1 MKIFNIQSIKQL
13 NRFIISFSNIS
24 SVDEM
29 TKSIE
34 NFLEELFDI
43 KYTEIYLVDTD
54 KESFDLIYSKGFTDE
69 ENRLCSLNAME
80 GYPGKVYRSQKL
92 IYNTESQ
99 LVAGNLDS
107 NNDIFGQFKSQLYLP
122 IPDQDQVKGVLVIKD
137 TEPDRFNDEDIEIIS
152 TICHLCG
159 ALYGKLQNLNLLNLA
174 KKEIVKISNE
184 LQNYISNPI
193 AVKGGKSAEQEPLPA
208 IDFQKAILETGY
220 FGMSDDILR
229 QKNQYNELQ
238 LANLRFRSLISSI
251 QAGIMVEDEHR
262 KVVLVN
268 QHFCNLFSIPVQPD
282 LLIGMNCEEAAEAS
296 KTLFKE
302 PETFINDIN
311 HTLAIRQIV
320 TGYELLMCNGKA
332 LERDFIPIEDLGKKN
347 FGILWIY
354 RDITKRKRNEKDL
367 LHQSRLLSGTAQALN
382 YLLTVQDYDE
392 AIRKALEAIGVAAG
406 VDRVYIFENNEDKIA
421 DRYYFSQKYEWTAA
435 GIIPQIN
442 KPEFQNMPFA
452 ENFPSWYSS
461 LLSGLTVFGLSKDF
475 SETESRA
482 FIDKDVKSFVA
493 APIFVN
499 DKLWGIVGF
508 DDCTIGIEWSTN
520 EISTL
525 KALAGSIGGSIS
537 RRIIEDELIS
547 ARQIAEYALK
557 TKSEF
562 LATMSHEIRTPMHGV
577 IGMTSLLMQT
587 QLTYDQRDYAET
599 IRVSGEL
606 LLNLINDILDFS
618 KIESGKMALEEQS
631 FDLRLAIEEVID
643 LLSTTAN
650 EKRLG
655 LYYDIDPAIPL
666 TIKGDLTRLRQILVN
681 LTGNA
686 LKFTTVGEV
695 VISVKEI
702 GRHKD
707 VSVIEFSVKDTGMGI
722 PPEKVN
728 LLFKPFSQ
736 IDASTTRK
744 HGGTGLGLA
753 ICYNLIKMMDGNI
766 RVKSEV
772 NRGSE
777 FIFTLKSVNQSVN
790 EPNKSLAPELKIL
803 KGKNILL
810 ADENATSLEIKGN
823 LLRGLGINLLSASS
837 ARMCLNILNNN
848 KSIDLI
854 IIDNDIS
861 DMETNTLI
869 SYIKRINEYLNCPIL
884 LINYGNLKDNR
895 SDKLTD
901 SIIRISKPV
910 KHSQL
915 TSYIN
920 KIFLG
925 SSSSKTHPI
934 NQPPQIQKLNGLY
947 PLNILVAEDNAINQ
961 KLITRLFEMLGY
973 DIQLAANGYEA
984 IKTVNNMNIDIIF
997 MDIQMPE
1004 MDGIEAT
1011 KKIIEKWG
1019 KKKPLI
1025 VAMTANALQND
1036 KEKCLEAGMD
1046 DYMSKP
1052 LTIDQVSM
1060 RIEKWAFLCRQIH
1073 Q

>member
-1 MKIFNIQSIKQL
+1 MEILSIQSIKLL
-13 NRFIISFSNIS
+13 NRFILSFSNIS
-24 SVDEM
+24 SFDGL
-29 TKSIE
+29 TQSIE
-34 NFLEELFDI
+34 NILEELFNI
-43 KYTEIYLVDTD
+43 KYTELYLIDT
-54 KESFDLIYSKGFTDE
+54 EGVCLNLVYSKGFTKE
-69 ENRLCSLNAME
+69 ENRFASLNAME
-80 GYPGKVYRSQKL
+80 GYPGEVYRSKEL
-92 IYNTESQ
+92 IHII
-99 LVAGNLDS
+99 NLQIVEDNKKEKGDIS
-107 NNDIFGQFKSQLYLP
+107 NQFRTQVYLP
-122 IPDQDQVKGVLVIKD
+122 IKDQDRVSGVLVIKE
-137 TEPDRFNDEDIEIIS
+137 TEPDRFNEGDVEILS
-152 TICHLCG
+152 TICNLIG
-159 ALYGKLQNLNLLNLA
+159 TFLSKLENINLLNQA
-174 KKEIVKISNE
+174 INSKKT
-184 LQNYISNPI
+184 
-193 AVKGGKSAEQEPLPA
+193 
-208 IDFQKAILETGY
+208 ILNASY
-220 FGMSDDILR
+220 LGMSDDILQ
-229 QKNQYNELQ
+229 QKNQYDELQ

-251 QAGIMVEDEHR
+251 QAGIMVEDEQR

-296 KTLFKE
+296 KTMFKD
-302 PETFINDIN
+302 PVSFINDIN
-311 HTLAIRQIV
+311 HTLANRQIV
-320 TGYELLMCNGKA
+320 TGLELQMSNGTS

-367 LHQSRLLSGTAQALN
+367 LLQSRLLSGTAQAMN

-406 VDRVYIFENNEDKIA
+406 VDRVYIFENIEDKIN
-421 DRYYFSQKYEWTAA
+421 DQTFFSQKYEWSAP
-435 GIIPQIN
+435 GIIPQIDS
-442 KPEFQNMPFA
+442 PELQKISFE
-452 ENFPSWYSS
+452 ENFPKWYNN
-461 LLSGLTVFGLSKDF
+461 LLSGQTVFGLSEAF
-475 SETESRA
+475 PETERKL
-482 FIDKDVKSFVA
+482 IGKDVKSAVA

-508 DDCTIGIEWSTN
+508 DDCSIGTEWSTN

-547 ARQIAEYALK
+547 SRQIAEYAFK

-618 KIESGKMALEEQS
+618 KIESGKMVLEEQN

-655 LYYDIDPAIPL
+655 LYYDVDPAIPL
-666 TIKGDLTRLRQILVN
+666 TIRGDLSRLRQILVN

-695 VISVKEI
+695 IIDVKEI
-702 GRHKD
+702 TKHND
-707 VSVIEFSVKDTGMGI
+707 VSVLEFSVKDTGMGI

-736 IDASTTRK
+736 IDASATRK

-753 ICYNLIKMMDGNI
+753 ICYNLVKMMDGNI

-777 FIFTLKSVNQSVN
+777 FIFTLKTIIQSVN
-790 EPNKSLAPELKIL
+790 EPNKSLLTELSIL

-810 ADENATSLEIKGN
+810 ADENPTSIEIKGK
-823 LLRGLGINLLSASS
+823 LLRGLNINLLSANS

-861 DMETNTLI
+861 DMETNILI
-869 SYIKRINEYLNCPIL
+869 SSIKRIKEYVDCPIL
-884 LINYGNLKDNR
+884 MINYGNVKENR
-895 SDKLTD
+895 SDKLID
-901 SIIRISKPV
+901 SIIRISKPL
-910 KHSQL
+910 KHSQFF
-915 TSYIN
+915 SP
-920 KIFLG
+920 
-925 SSSSKTHPI
+925 SS
-934 NQPPQIQKLNGLY
+934 
-947 PLNILVAEDNAINQ
+947 
-961 KLITRLFEMLGY
+961 
-973 DIQLAANGYEA
+973 
-984 IKTVNNMNIDIIF
+984 
-997 MDIQMPE
+997 
-1004 MDGIEAT
+1004 
-1011 KKIIEKWG
+1011 
-1019 KKKPLI
+1019 
-1025 VAMTANALQND
+1025 
-1036 KEKCLEAGMD
+1036 
-1046 DYMSKP
+1046 
-1052 LTIDQVSM
+1052 
-1060 RIEKWAFLCRQIH
+1060 
-1073 Q
+1073 

>member
-1 MKIFNIQSIKQL
+1 MKTINIQSIKQL
-13 NRFIISFSNIS
+13 NKFILSISNVS
-24 SVDEM
+24 SMDEM
-29 TKSIE
+29 TQSIE
-34 NFLEELFDI
+34 IILKDLFNI
-43 KYTEIYLVDTD
+43 KYIELYIIEKDSND
-54 KESFDLIYSKGFTDE
+54 FNLIFSKGFTNE
-69 ENRLCSLNAME
+69 EKQTNSLNPME
-80 GYPGKVYRSQKL
+80 GYPGEVYHSKK
-92 IYNTESQ
+92 IIHITESKPF
-99 LVAGNLDS
+99 ADNLF
-107 NNDIFGQFKSQLYLP
+107 NNGEILSQFKTILFLP
-122 IPDQDQVKGVLVIKD
+122 ITDQDQVCGVLVIKD
-137 TEPDRFNDEDIEIIS
+137 IENDRFDDEEIEILS
-152 TICHLCG
+152 TICHLSG
-159 ALYGKLQNLNLLNLA
+159 AFFGKLQNTKLLNQA
-174 KKEIVKISNE
+174 KKEIVKLSIE
-184 LQNYISNPI
+184 LQNNNPI
-193 AVKGGKSAEQEPLPA
+193 P
-208 IDFQKAILETGY
+208 IDFKGRKSTEQGLIHSMDLQAILDTGY
-220 FGMSDDILR
+220 LGMPDDILK
-229 QKNQYNELQ
+229 QKNQYDELQ

-296 KTLFKE
+296 KTLFKD
-302 PETFINDIN
+302 PESFIDDIN
-311 HTLAIRQIV
+311 LTLANRQIV
-320 TGYELLMCNGKA
+320 TGFELQMSNGSS

-367 LHQSRLLSGTAQALN
+367 LHQSRLLSGTAQAMN

-392 AIRKALEAIGVAAG
+392 AIRKALKAIGVAAG
-406 VDRVYIFENNEDKIA
+406 VDRVYIFENLEDKIA
-421 DRYYFSQKYEWTAA
+421 DENFFSQKYEWSAP
-435 GIIPQIN
+435 GILPQIDN
-442 KPEFQNMPFA
+442 PAFQRMPFA
-452 ENFPSWYSS
+452 ENFPDWYSS
-461 LLSGLTVFGLSKDF
+461 LFSGQTVFGLSKDF
-475 SETESRA
+475 QETECR
-482 FIDKDVKSFVA
+482 ILDCKDVKSVIA
-493 APIFVN
+493 SPIFVN

-508 DDCTIGIEWSTN
+508 DDCTIGTEWSTN

-547 ARQIAEYALK
+547 ARQIAEYAFK

-618 KIESGKMALEEQS
+618 KIESGKMVLEEQN

-655 LYYDIDPAIPL
+655 LYYDVDPAIPT
-666 TIKGDLTRLRQILVN
+666 TIRGDLTRIRQILVN

-686 LKFTTVGEV
+686 LKFTSVGEV
-695 VISVKEI
+695 VISAKEI
-702 GRHKD
+702 GKHNN

-722 PPEKVN
+722 PPEKVD

-744 HGGTGLGLA
+744 YGGTGLGLA
-753 ICYNLIKMMDGNI
+753 ICSNLVKMMDGNI

-777 FIFTLKSVNQSVN
+777 FIFTIKTVNQLVN
-790 EPNKSLAPELKIL
+790 EPNKTGLQEHKFL

-810 ADENATSLEIKGN
+810 VDENPTSIEIKGK
-823 LLRGLGINLLSASS
+823 LLRGININLLSASS
-837 ARMCLNILNNN
+837 SRMCLNILNNN
-848 KSIDLI
+848 KNIDLI

-861 DMETNTLI
+861 DMETNSLI
-869 SYIKRINEYLNCPIL
+869 SSIKRIKGYLDCPIL
-884 LINYGNLKDNR
+884 LIYYGNVKENR

-901 SIIRISKPV
+901 SILRISKPL

-915 TSYIN
+915 ISYLN
-920 KIFLG
+920 KIF
-925 SSSSKTHPI
+925 SENITSKAHSI
-934 NQPPQIQKLNGLY
+934 IQPPQIQKLNGLY

-973 DIQLAANGYEA
+973 DIHLAANGYEA

-1011 KKIIEKWG
+1011 RKIIEKWG
-1019 KKKPLI
+1019 TKKPLI

-1060 RIEKWAFLCRQIH
+1060 RMEKWALLCKRT
-1073 Q
+1073 